1 MGEQGGDGKRRGGKK
16 TETSEAIISG
26 RAVAPSVCMCMSVC
40 VCNFI
45 RLGRGRRSAWANNSL
60 QTADVITF

>member
-1 MGEQGGDGKRRGGKK
+1 MGEQGGDGKRRGKK
-16 TETSEAIISG
+16 KNPETSEAIISG

-45 RLGRGRRSAWANNSL
+45 RFGRG
-60 QTADVITF
+60 

>member
-1 MGEQGGDGKRRGGKK
+1 MNKEEMGREEGKK

-26 RAVAPSVCMCMSVC
+26 RAVALSVCMCMSVC

-45 RLGRGRRSAWANNSL
+45 RFGRGRRSAWANNSL